1 MDRFFAQ
8 NRLSALID
16 GALSAAEERAVK
28 KTIAKN
34 ADLSADHAAMLQ
46 AIELMHSVGPAQP
59 PAGFQVRLM
68 TQVEALPKPGGQIAR
83 VRSAARRVP
92 MEAVALTALA
102 LVIGI
107 VVSQRG
113 AEVPVA
119 HEGPPDMTQAALPT
133 PPPAAPSQAV
143 AGEPEA
149 DQVIPEKPSAK
160 PPPSKPAAAA
170 FEGSI
175 PRQTPPEGIEH
186 LQPSAYNILGL
197 GDQVLFAV
205 SRLNQ
210 AHGGRM
216 VNANGVAIAPATLTE
231 AQAFKRVFL
240 VVPSTQAAGLH
251 GKLRAM
257 TGKMAVPVTTKF
269 SWLRP
274 GQTIIMIEAQL

>member
-16 GALSAAEERAVK
+16 GALSAVEEEAVK

-46 AIELMHSVGPAQP
+46 AIELMHTVGPAQP

-68 TQVEALPKPGGQIAR
+68 TQIETLPKPGGQVAR

-107 VVSQRG
+107 VISQRG
-113 AEVPVA
+113 ADPPVVQ
-119 HEGPPDMTQAALPT
+119 EGAPAVAQTDLPT
-133 PPPAAPSQAV
+133 PPAAAPLQTEAV
-143 AGEPEA
+143 QPEA
-149 DQVIPEKPSAK
+149 DLMIPEKPSAK
-160 PPPSKPAAAA
+160 PPPSKPEAAA

-210 AHGGRM
+210 AYGGRM

-231 AQAFKRVFL
+231 TQAFKRVFL
-240 VVPSTQAAGLH
+240 VVPSTQAAALH